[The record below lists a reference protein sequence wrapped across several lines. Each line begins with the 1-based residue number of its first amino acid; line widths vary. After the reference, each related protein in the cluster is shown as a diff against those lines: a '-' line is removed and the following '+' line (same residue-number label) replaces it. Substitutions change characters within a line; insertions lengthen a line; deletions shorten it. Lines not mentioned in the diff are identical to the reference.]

1 MSAHVDPVPR
11 EARPF
16 QGHRAWLVTRIAPAA
31 IDVGVVII
39 ALGVTY
45 LGVFAVLFLLDPR
58 NFTAPT
64 PSSGLVF
71 AVGCLLLTLDLA
83 VGWMGSGRT
92 YGNHI
97 MGLRVVNS
105 RGRRLHPVGALVRA
119 VFYVILPIGLLW
131 VVVSGQNRSL
141 QDLVLRTSVIYDWD
155 VRPLRPLPYPSQT

>member
-1 MSAHVDPVPR
+1 MSMHIDPVPR

-16 QGHRAWLVTRIAPAA
+16 QGHRAGLVTRAAAGA
-31 IDVGVVII
+31 IDLGIVII
-39 ALGVTY
+39 ASGALY
-45 LGVFAVLFLLDPR
+45 LGITAFDFLLDPR

-64 PSSGLVF
+64 PSPGLVF
-71 AVGCLLLTLDLA
+71 AVGCLLLTIYLA
-83 VGWMGSGRT
+83 VSWTGSGRT

-155 VRPLRPLPYPSQT
+155 VRPLRPLPDPTQT